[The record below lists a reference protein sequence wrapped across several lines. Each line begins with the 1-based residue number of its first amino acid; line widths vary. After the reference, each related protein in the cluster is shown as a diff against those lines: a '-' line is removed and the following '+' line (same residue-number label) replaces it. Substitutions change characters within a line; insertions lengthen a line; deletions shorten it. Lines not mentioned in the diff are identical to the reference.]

1 MPVIV
6 NVRAGSVL
14 SLLGCATGRLLLGP
28 LDDSTIDA
36 MAQAELATAPAE
48 LRAQLDARDPIGAL
62 RRAVRAAGCA
72 AVRDTN
78 LKGISAVSAPLR
90 DYTGHVR
97 AAMTVLGAT
106 GSFDASLDGAGFA
119 GMIAELLGM
128 RAAFAVLAFATLLLI
143 VPFLSAASA
152 ESLQVGLK
160 QRD

>member
-14 SLLGCATGRLLLGP
+14 SLLGCATGRLLLGL

-48 LRAQLDARDPIGAL
+48 LRAQLDALDPIGAL

-72 AVRDTN
+72 AVRDAN
-78 LKGISAVSAPLR
+78 LKSTSAVSAPLR

-106 GSFDASLDGAGFA
+106 GSFHASLVGAGFA

-128 RAAFAVLAFATLLLI
+128 RAAFAVLAFATLRLI
-143 VPFLSAASA
+143 VPFLRAASA
-152 ESLQVGLK
+152 ESLQVGLE